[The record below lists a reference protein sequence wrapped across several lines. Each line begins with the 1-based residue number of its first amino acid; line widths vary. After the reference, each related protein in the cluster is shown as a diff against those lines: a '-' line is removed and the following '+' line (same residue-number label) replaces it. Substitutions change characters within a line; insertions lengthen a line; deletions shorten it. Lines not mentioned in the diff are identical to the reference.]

1 MLTIQQTMVDAG
13 AIPMAWGIAVCL
25 GNGPTDLP
33 TDHAAEVCE
42 AGPSGV
48 SQIPRWV
55 KRWPY
60 RDARTKAKAKDAQS
74 CPPGLSGNGY
84 PKRWTL
90 SIPSMH

>member
-48 SQIPRWV
+48 SQISRWES
-55 KRWPY
+55 
-60 RDARTKAKAKDAQS
+60 DATSHSTYILYHIILQTVA
-74 CPPGLSGNGY
+74 
-84 PKRWTL
+84 
-90 SIPSMH
+90 

>member
-48 SQIPRWV
+48 SQIPRWESLLNHTM
-55 KRWPY
+55 
-60 RDARTKAKAKDAQS
+60 DATSHSTISR
-74 CPPGLSGNGY
+74 
-84 PKRWTL
+84 
-90 SIPSMH
+90 